1 MNHSG
6 AYISCM
12 LMGATICLSPILY
25 LIIWLILNFVK
36 NIVYVIKY
44 YANLKSTKEE
54 DKNKKRR

>member
-1 MNHSG
+1 MNHSS

-36 NIVYVIKY
+36 NIVYIIKY
-44 YANLKSTKEE
+44 CINSKFR
-54 DKNKKRR
+54 KRRIRKGGD